1 MANLEYYLKA
11 QAAGGGSSS
20 SGAQLPRTAQLTSQ
34 RTGDDGDIQA
44 GRDVNFNEMSIANPF
59 GSVDRWSGTTGSYL
73 TFPGNTIIDWST
85 YDGATVLGYG
95 GGYSNG
101 GASGSNWNDAIDDA
115 LTYSD
120 GTFTSGWRLPNIKEL
135 HNISDFNMAY
145 YPLDYYP
152 FNLMGVQYR
161 NLWSSTSLASAP
173 SVNGWYFEAAYGQTR
188 YVAKTQTAIYSIPVR
203 EFTVTGT
210 VLT

>member
-20 SGAQLPRTAQLTSQ
+20 SGAKVLRTGLLTSQ
-34 RTGDDGDIQA
+34 RTGDDGDLQV
-44 GRDVNFNEMSIANPF
+44 GRDVNFDEMTTANPF
-59 GSVDRWSGTTGSYL
+59 GNVDRWSGTTGSYL
-73 TFPGNTIIDWST
+73 SFPGNTIIDWST
-85 YDGATVLGYG
+85 FDGTTVLGYG
-95 GGYSNG
+95 GYSNG
-101 GASGSNWNDAIDDA
+101 GVSGSNWNDAIDDA
-115 LTYSD
+115 LAYSD

-135 HNISDFNMAY
+135 QNITNFNYAY
-145 YPLDYYP
+145 YPIDYYP
-152 FNLMGVQYR
+152 FNLMGIQYR
-161 NLWSSTSLASAP
+161 NLWSSTSLASGATI
-173 SVNGWYFEAAYGQTR
+173 NAWYFEAAYGQTK

>member
-11 QAAGGGSSS
+11 QAAGGGGSSS
-20 SGAQLPRTAQLTSQ
+20 SGAEIIRTNQLTSY

-59 GSVDRWSGTTGSYL
+59 GGVDRWSGTTGSYL

-95 GGYSNG
+95 GYSNG
-101 GASGSNWNDAIDDA
+101 GVSGSNWDDAIDDA
-115 LTYSD
+115 LVYSD

-135 HNISDFNMAY
+135 QNLTDFNMAY

-152 FNLMGVQYR
+152 FNLMGIQYR
-161 NLWSSTSLASAP
+161 NLWSSTTVAS
-173 SVNGWYFEAAYGQTR
+173 GTHQGFYFEATFGRTMYT
-188 YVAKTQTAIYSIPVR
+188 AKTQTAIYSIPVR